1 MKGSEF
7 VKKTKSYKPKM
18 QRILELLFNLP
29 YSIAILPFAIVG
41 ITLGCVAFLLTTFI
55 NVLDF
60 LNDFCFLIFDFL
72 RTRLPYTRLVKEESE
87 ENEE

>member
-7 VKKTKSYKPKM
+7 VKKTKSYKPKV

-29 YSIAILPFAIVG
+29 YSVAILPFAIVG
-41 ITLGCVAFLLTTFI
+41 ITLGCVAFLLTTLI
-55 NVLDF
+55 DALDF

-72 RTRLPYTRLVKEESE
+72 RTKLPYTRLVGE
-87 ENEE
+87 ENKK